1 MANLIERKPF
11 NSHPNWSPVRCLR
24 SQWWGTSRRPLFGW
38 SSRWGRDQ
46 GVRTSPG
53 TLRRQ
58 IIHQTELEAI
68 LKHLAFLLTLP
79 NGSFGDPSRGKNLA
93 SPWGRWYKWIESLS
107 WDPRDTCLWFP
118 ALGFRTVSTF
128 QIQLPSVAAPGRR
141 HLLMGP
147 GEKTQFTG
155 WLTQVKDSP
164 NPCPLSRWCHQ
175 TISSSV
181 VPFSSCPQSFP
192 ASGSFPMGQ
201 LFASG
206 GQRIGVSASTS
217 VLPMNTQDWSPLV
230 VCLAVQG
237 TLKSLLQHHSS
248 KASIL
253 QCSAFFIVQLSH
265 PYMTTGKT
273 TTLSR

>member
-155 WLTQVKDSP
+155 WLTQVKDRVNLCWVGGAETPKLQTCSQ
-164 NPCPLSRWCHQ
+164 LRREDVFHQ
-175 TISSSV
+175 HV
-181 VPFSSCPQSFP
+181 LYC
-192 ASGSFPMGQ
+192 
-201 LFASG
+201 
-206 GQRIGVSASTS
+206 GQRNWGVVSSICSST
-217 VLPMNTQDWSPLV
+217 PLLENSYWAPT
-230 VCLAVQG
+230 VCQG
-237 TLKSLLQHHSS
+237 TQK
-248 KASIL
+248 
-253 QCSAFFIVQLSH
+253 
-265 PYMTTGKT
+265 
-273 TTLSR
+273 